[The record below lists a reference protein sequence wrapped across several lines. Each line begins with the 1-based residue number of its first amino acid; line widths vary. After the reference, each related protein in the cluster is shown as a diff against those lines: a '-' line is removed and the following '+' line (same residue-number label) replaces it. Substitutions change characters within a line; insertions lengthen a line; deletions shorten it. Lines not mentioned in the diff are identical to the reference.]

1 MQSSWVNKLNQY
13 IEFRAKQ
20 LLKLLEA
27 KAPPLAK
34 RLSDLEMV
42 VMLVGAVGTLLA
54 ALGQSRWIAI
64 TVAFG
69 TLVINVMQHEML
81 QQRVHSTNSAS
92 RELNNI
98 QIHMD
103 SLSIV
108 SKRSREMK
116 GYCVSQVETAIL
128 DTVSAWTG
136 MTARPSA
143 RSTEVKKE
151 K

>member
-1 MQSSWVNKLNQY
+1 MAIETY

-20 LLKLLEA
+20 LVKLVEA
-27 KAPPLAK
+27 QALPLAK

-42 VMLVGAVGTLLA
+42 VMVVGAVGTLLA
-54 ALGQSRWIAI
+54 ALDQSRWIAI

-69 TLVINVMQHEML
+69 TLVLNVIQHEML
-81 QQRVHSTNSAS
+81 QQRVHSINSAT
-92 RELNNI
+92 RELNNN

-108 SKRSREMK
+108 SKRTRETK

-128 DTVSAWTG
+128 DTVQAWTG